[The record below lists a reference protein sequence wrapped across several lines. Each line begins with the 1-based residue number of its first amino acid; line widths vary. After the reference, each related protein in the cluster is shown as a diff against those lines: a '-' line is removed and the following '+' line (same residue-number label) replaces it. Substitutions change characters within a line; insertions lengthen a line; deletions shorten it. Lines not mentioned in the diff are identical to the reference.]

1 VALVGQGFPVLAI
14 VPEGE
19 MVAELTEFLGELKAH
34 GAELLVISAHE
45 PALALAQTSLR
56 LPAGVP
62 EWLSP
67 LVSVVA
73 GQLFA
78 LGLTIAKGYDIDQ
91 PRHIRKVT
99 RTE

>member
-1 VALVGQGFPVLAI
+1 
-14 VPEGE
+14 VPEGAL
-19 MVAELTEFLGELKAH
+19 VDELTEFLGERKDR
-34 GAELLVISAHE
+34 GAELLVISSHK
-45 PALALAQTSLR
+45 PALALAQTPLR
-56 LPAGVP
+56 LPAGIP

-67 LVSVVA
+67 LVTVVA

-91 PRHIRKVT
+91 PRNIRKIT